1 MSVVHV
7 SNISHSTSEKEV
19 REFFSFCGKINHLSL
34 TPSSDAPESP
44 LSASV
49 TFDKD
54 SAAKTALLLDNT
66 QLGQTAVHVV
76 AGQSLDEITGGQ
88 AVAAREDEE
97 HRHERIEQEDKP
109 RSRIVAEYLAHGYS
123 ISDQAIQKAIEL
135 DNKHGF
141 SSKFTTALNSFD
153 TKYKA
158 TDKARGIDE
167 RYKLSNQ
174 AASGWQ
180 SLNHYFEKAL
190 STPTGQKVRDFYRQT
205 DKQVR
210 DIHTEARRLAD
221 LKTGKATTEQE
232 EEKPF
237 PVDNASALDPAAPP
251 YGTAPAPAPGQW
263 VQQPKKKSVQYTED
277 TSRDFDI
284 LYPAFL
290 FC

>member
-1 MSVVHV
+1 MSV
-7 SNISHSTSEKEV
+7 
-19 REFFSFCGKINHLSL
+19 
-34 TPSSDAPESP
+34 
-44 LSASV
+44 
-49 TFDKD
+49 
-54 SAAKTALLLDNT
+54 
-66 QLGQTAVHVV
+66 
-76 AGQSLDEITGGQ
+76 
-88 AVAAREDEE
+88 REDEE
-97 HRHERIEQEDKP
+97 LRNERIEQEDKP

-123 ISDQAIQKAIEL
+123 ISDQAIQRAIEL

-210 DIHTEARRLAD
+210 DIHNEARRLAD
-221 LKTGKATTEQE
+221 LKTGKTTTEQE

-237 PVDNASALDPAAPP
+237 PIDNASAPDPVATTTAPAP
-251 YGTAPAPAPGQW
+251 APTYGTAPAPAPGQ
-263 VQQPKKKSVQYTED
+263 
-277 TSRDFDI
+277 
-284 LYPAFL
+284 
-290 FC
+290 